1 MNEEVMA
8 ALDEAMAAIQRAK
21 DAMGGGEQEPEA
33 APAAPTQ
40 ERGGMANALGL
51 G

>member
-1 MNEEVMA
+1 MNEELMA

-21 DAMGGGEQEPEA
+21 DAIGGEQEEEA
-33 APAAPTQ
+33 AAPTQ